1 MITSLFRKSTPL
13 NYALV
18 ILLMLIFFFLYQFQ
32 DISWTKS
39 TFSIAQ
45 KIGILALFFGS
56 LFIMNFITKK
66 NGLSKDSTYTVFF
79 YFLFLLL
86 FPSILNNPNLVISN
100 FFILLALRRLI
111 SMQTM
116 KTIKEKIF
124 DASFWVFVAALFHF
138 WSILFILMVFISIL
152 FHGARDYRNW
162 FLPFVA
168 LFTAA
173 TIFVLFSVVADKTL
187 IDGFLGNMTTNIK
200 INYFENNYQNLAL
213 SIYVAVMLFF
223 LVSLLTTLSHKP
235 LILHS
240 SYKKMISFFFIAIAV
255 FLVSSNKSNDILV
268 FTFAPLSVMAT
279 SQIETPQA
287 KLRQELV
294 MFVLVACC
302 LFTFFSQL

>member
-18 ILLMLIFFFLYQFQ
+18 ILLMLVFFFLYQFQ

-39 TFSIAQ
+39 AFSIIQ
-45 KIGILALFFGS
+45 KVGILALFFGS
-56 LFIMNFITKK
+56 LFVMNFITKK
-66 NGLSKDSTYTVFF
+66 NGLSKDSTYPVFF

-138 WSILFILMVFISIL
+138 WSVLFILMVFISIL

-168 LFTAA
+168 LFTVA
-173 TIFVLFSVVADKTL
+173 TIFVLFSVMADKTL

-240 SYKKMISFFFIAIAV
+240 SYKKMISFFFIAITV

>member
-18 ILLMLIFFFLYQFQ
+18 IILMLIFFFLYQFQ
-32 DISWTKS
+32 EISWTQS
-39 TFSIAQ
+39 TFSIGQ
-45 KIGILALFFGS
+45 KIGLLALFFGS
-56 LFIMNFITKK
+56 LFVMNFIAKK
-66 NGLSKDSTYTVFF
+66 NGLSKDSTFTVFF

-86 FPSILNNPNLVISN
+86 FPSILNNPNLAISN

-124 DASFWVFVAALFHF
+124 DASFWVFLAALFHF

-168 LFTAA
+168 LFTVA
-173 TIFVLFSVVADKTL
+173 TIFVLFSVMTDESLVG
-187 IDGFLGNMTTNIK
+187 GFLGNMTTNIK

-213 SIYVAVMLFF
+213 SIYVAVTLFF

-287 KLRQELV
+287 KLRKELV